1 MSFELWIFNVTIFS
15 LSFTEFL
22 EPPLIA
28 NIVICAAEIKKF
40 ANGW

>member
-22 EPPLIA
+22 EPPLI
-28 NIVICAAEIKKF
+28 ILGDDEDDFSEVGIF
-40 ANGW
+40 A